1 MIYSIIVIMDEAHA
15 QGSALNKVTDSIE
28 IALQYAEYMS
38 NGRSVL
44 LVLILKGVELEAVI
58 KKGIRIQ

>member
-1 MIYSIIVIMDEAHA
+1 MIYSIIVIMDEVHA

-28 IALQYAEYMS
+28 IALQYAEHVS